1 MFYDNGPPVILGQWM
16 EEYRT
21 IDLLFDEDIEYLT
34 VWILP
39 AEGSVEW
46 RPARQ
51 GQIVAVQFDTTQSRH
66 ITFDAP
72 GGDSIKLESL
82 RMQYGH
88 GDGYTLVRLHPY
100 CDQPSSNFIR
110 RIFSGS

>member
-1 MFYDNGPPVILGQWM
+1 M

-21 IDLLFDEDIEYLT
+21 IDLLPDENIEYLT
-34 VWILP
+34 IWILP

-51 GQIVAVQFDTTQSRH
+51 GQVVAVRFDTTQSRH

-82 RMQYGH
+82 WMQYGH